1 MHAALSYANTAPEQ
15 LSAALHPI
23 AAVATSV
30 TAFVGRALRGPV
42 EEPVGIASFADFERQ
57 FGGLWGDSA
66 LGYAVRDFFLN
77 GGGKAVIVRL
87 YRAPA
92 PLEGVVRSHAI
103 LRAGALTLRARDPG
117 AWGNALQARVDHDL
131 LSEDPHSFN
140 LSVRDSV
147 TGHVEVFRN
156 VSVGASHPRRIDLV
170 LRSVSRLV
178 TVSGELPAERPRS
191 NPRPAHGQGDA
202 WESGA
207 ASNTRVNEAE
217 RAAAELPLTL
227 ADFIGSGKL
236 AAKAG
241 LYALA
246 RAELFNLL
254 CIPPYLDNGGDLLD
268 GGVDDALVAEAA
280 AYCERRRA
288 MLLVDPPPAW
298 NSVDNAV
305 EGVAALGTS
314 SRNAALFF
322 PRLLQPVEQRSGA
335 LTRLVPCG
343 AVAGIIA
350 RTDHQR
356 GVWKA
361 PVGMDTTLVGVPG
374 LSVPVSDSDSTMLNP
389 LGINCLRSMPGAG
402 RIVWGARTMHDE
414 DADGAQCKGMPVRR
428 TALFIEES
436 LVRGT
441 RWVMFEPNDDQL
453 WTQIRLSIHAF
464 MVGLFRQGAFQG
476 KAPHE
481 AFFVSCGPETTT
493 QDDVEHGV
501 VNITVGFAPLKAGQ
515 FVLVHV
521 QQAAGQVRS
530 H

>member
-1 MHAALSYANTAPEQ
+1 MHAALSYASTAPEQ

-30 TAFVGRALRGPV
+30 AAFVGRALRGPV
-42 EEPVGIASFADFERQ
+42 DEPVGVASFAEFERQ
-57 FGGLWGDSA
+57 FGGLWADSA

-77 GGGKAVIVRL
+77 GGAKAVIVRL

-92 PLEGVVRSHAI
+92 PVDATLRSHAI

-117 AWGNALQARVDHDL
+117 TWGNALQARVDHEL
-131 LSEDPHSFN
+131 LSGDPHSFN

-156 VSVGASHPRRIDLV
+156 VSLGASHPRRIDLV
-170 LRSVSRLV
+170 LCSVSRLV
-178 TVSGELPAERPRS
+178 TVSGELPAERPAG
-191 NPRPAHGQGDA
+191 NPRPADEHGDA
-202 WESGA
+202 WDSGA
-207 ASNTRVNEAE
+207 ASNTRV
-217 RAAAELPLTL
+217 AAADRAGTELPLTL

-236 AAKAG
+236 AARAG

-246 RAELFNLL
+246 RTDLFNLL

-268 GGVDDALVAEAA
+268 GGVDDALVAEAG
-280 AYCERRRA
+280 AYCELRRA

-322 PRLLQPVEQRSGA
+322 PRLLQAVEQRSGA

-374 LSVPVSDSDSTMLNP
+374 LSVPVNDGDGTMLNS
-389 LGINCLRSMPGAG
+389 LGINCLRTMPGAG
-402 RIVWGARTMHDE
+402 RIVWGARTLHD
-414 DADGAQCKGMPVRR
+414 DDPDGAQCKGMPVRR

-436 LVRGT
+436 VVRGT
-441 RWVMFEPNDDQL
+441 RWAAFEPNDDQL
-453 WTQIRLSIHAF
+453 WAQVRLNIHAF

-501 VNITVGFAPLKAGQ
+501 VNITVGFAPLKASQ

>member
-1 MHAALSYANTAPEQ
+1 MHAAMSYASTVTEMLPTAV
-15 LSAALHPI
+15 HPI
-23 AAVATSV
+23 AGVDTSI

-42 EEPVGIASFADFERQ
+42 DEPVSIASFAQFERL
-57 FGGLWGDSA
+57 FGGLWEESA

-77 GGGKAVIVRL
+77 GGARAVIVRL

-92 PLEGVVRSHAI
+92 PVDGVPHSHAI
-103 LRAGALTLRARDPG
+103 VRAGGLTLQARDPG
-117 AWGNALQARVDHDL
+117 AWGNALQARVDHEL
-131 LSEDPHSFN
+131 LSGDPDSFN
-140 LSVRDSV
+140 LSVRDGG

-156 VSVGASHPRRIDLV
+156 VSLGAAHPRRVDLV

-178 TVSGELPAERPRS
+178 TVSGKLPLERPAS
-191 NPRPAHGQGDA
+191 HPRAPDQGDA
-202 WESGA
+202 WECGASSNSG
-207 ASNTRVNEAE
+207 VAE
-217 RAAAELPLTL
+217 HDRAADELPLTL
-227 ADFIGSGKL
+227 ADFIGSGNM
-236 AAKAG
+236 ARKAG
-241 LYALA
+241 LYALD
-246 RAELFNLL
+246 RADLFNLL

-268 GGVDDALVAEAA
+268 AGVHSALVAEAG
-280 AYCERRRA
+280 AYCELRRA
-288 MLLVDPPPAW
+288 MLLVDPPPSW
-298 NSVDNAV
+298 NSVENAL

-322 PRLLQPVEQRSGA
+322 PRLLQPVEQRGGR
-335 LTRLVPCG
+335 LTRLAPCG

-350 RTDHQR
+350 RTDQQR

-361 PVGMDTTLVGVPG
+361 PVGMDASLVGVPE
-374 LSVPVSDSDSTMLNP
+374 LSVAVSESDNGILNP
-389 LGINCLRSMPGAG
+389 LGINCLRSMPSAG
-402 RIVWGARTMHDE
+402 RIVWGARTLHGD
-414 DADGAQCKGMPVRR
+414 DPDGAQGKCLPVRR
-428 TALFIEES
+428 TALYIEES

-441 RWVMFEPNDDQL
+441 RWIVCEPNDDQL
-453 WTQIRLSIHAF
+453 WVQVRLCIHAF

-493 QDDVEHGV
+493 QDDIDHGV